1 MADAPVAFRALVNFL
16 FSFKKGRNWEKSYC
30 AKFHLNSSKLCML
43 SKVLINHCLIVNV
56 YVYVYVY
63 VYMYAVITDFIPL
76 SLMCDIIRTILDVL
90 PSDISLK
97 L

>member
-1 MADAPVAFRALVNFL
+1 
-16 FSFKKGRNWEKSYC
+16 
-30 AKFHLNSSKLCML
+30 ML
-43 SKVLINHCLIVNV
+43 SKVLINHCLIVNVYVYIYVYIYV

>member
-1 MADAPVAFRALVNFL
+1 
-16 FSFKKGRNWEKSYC
+16 
-30 AKFHLNSSKLCML
+30 ML
-43 SKVLINHCLIVNV
+43 SKVLINHCLIVNVYVYIYV